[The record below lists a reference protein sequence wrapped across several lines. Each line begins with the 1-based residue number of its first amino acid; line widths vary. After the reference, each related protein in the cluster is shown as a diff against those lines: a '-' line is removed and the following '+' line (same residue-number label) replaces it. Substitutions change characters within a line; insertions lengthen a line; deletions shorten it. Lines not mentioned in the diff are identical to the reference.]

1 MEVNDLELGPIL
13 LVLVLEGLVGAV
25 ADGGVET
32 GDCLSLLAD
41 VLLQSGIVA
50 LYSFQLLMQ
59 SSDLIRLELDLCG
72 LLLKD
77 TLNIA
82 FLIFQSPNRD
92 IFFLHFAFSLK
103 TSLDTCLNLKT
114 VLLK

>member
-1 MEVNDLELGPIL
+1 MEVNDLELGTIL

-59 SSDLIRLELDLCG
+59 SSDLICLELDLCG

-77 TLNIA
+77 TLNIT
-82 FLIFQSPNRD
+82 LLVLHSSHGD
-92 IFFLHFAFSLK
+92 IFFLHFTLSLK
-103 TSLDTCLNLKT
+103 TPLDTCLNLKT